1 MSVTESA
8 HALLLVDGRYALQL
22 RDDKPGI
29 VGRGLWGFFGGAL
42 AEDEPPAV
50 GLTRELYEELE
61 IRVAEPRLLWTIEG
75 TSELSSMPKRWWF
88 FEVDATDELDK
99 NFVVFPHPRL
109 FALFDKYWMTW
120 NPNEDALRVAARL
133 LANQGAGMPTAK
145 IATEFSW
152 SARRLN
158 PALSILIDNNVVR
171 TSNARSHPEIKDWV
185 QATDATRRYVK
196 HGGATRID

>member
-42 AEDEPPAV
+42 AEDESPAV

-88 FEVDATDELDK
+88 FEVDATDLWQRHVLHEGQAAG
-99 NFVVFPHPRL
+99 L
-109 FALFDKYWMTW
+109 FSVDEALVLPMATITR
-120 NPNEDALRVAARL
+120 EVLRRHHAETQAR
-133 LANQGAGMPTAK
+133 M
-145 IATEFSW
+145 
-152 SARRLN
+152 
-158 PALSILIDNNVVR
+158 R
-171 TSNARSHPEIKDWV
+171 TL
-185 QATDATRRYVK
+185 
-196 HGGATRID
+196 

>member
-88 FEVDATDELDK
+88 FEVDATDLWQGHVLHEGQ
-99 NFVVFPHPRL
+99 
-109 FALFDKYWMTW
+109 
-120 NPNEDALRVAARL
+120 AARL
-133 LANQGAGMPTAK
+133 FSAEDAVALPMAPITRDVLRRHREGFGRRVMP
-145 IATEFSW
+145 
-152 SARRLN
+152 
-158 PALSILIDNNVVR
+158 
-171 TSNARSHPEIKDWV
+171 
-185 QATDATRRYVK
+185 
-196 HGGATRID
+196 